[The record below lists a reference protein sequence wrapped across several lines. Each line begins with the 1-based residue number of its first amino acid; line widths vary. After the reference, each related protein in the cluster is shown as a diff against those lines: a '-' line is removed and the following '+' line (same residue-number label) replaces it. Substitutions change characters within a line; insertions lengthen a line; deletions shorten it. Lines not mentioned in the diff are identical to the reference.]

1 MKEKSAD
8 RPVVLKF
15 GGELLEDR
23 AHLATVVAGIAAM
36 ASATPLVIVHG
47 GGREIDAA
55 LNVAGI
61 AKRQVDGLRIT
72 DEPTLDIVVSVLAGA
87 VNTRFVAALNAAGVA
102 AVGLTG
108 ADGRC
113 GLSVAAPPHRAVD
126 GRIVDLDRAGIPS
139 ADADM
144 GVLQTLVAGGFVPVV
159 ACIGLEPTGRLLNV
173 NADTL
178 AGHLAARLNARRL
191 VIAGTTPGV
200 LGDGA
205 ATLPVLESSAI
216 GRLVNDGTATAGMVA
231 KLRACEH
238 ALAGGVDDVVIVD
251 GRNRAALEAS
261 ASSASPISATLITA
275 GVKACATSER

>member
-1 MKEKSAD
+1 MLS
-8 RPVVLKF
+8 RPLVLKC

-23 AHLATVVAGIAAM
+23 AHLATVVVGITRIAPTA
-36 ASATPLVIVHG
+36 PLVIVHG
-47 GGREIDAA
+47 GGKEIDAA
-55 LNVAGI
+55 LSVAGI

-72 DEPTLDIVVSVLAGA
+72 DEATLDVVVSVLAGA

-108 ADGRC
+108 ADGKC

-126 GRIVDLDRAGIPS
+126 GRTVDLERVGIPS

-144 GVLQTLVAGGFVPVV
+144 RVLQTLVAGGFVPVV
-159 ACIGLEPTGRLLNV
+159 ACIGLERTGKLLNV

-178 AGHLAARLNARRL
+178 AGHLAARLHARRL

-200 LGDGA
+200 LGDGGT
-205 ATLPVLESSAI
+205 TLPVLESPAVAQ
-216 GRLVNDGTATAGMVA
+216 LVNDGTATAGMIA

-238 ALAGGVDDVVIVD
+238 ALTGGVDDVVIVD
-251 GRNRAALEAS
+251 GRSRAALEAS
-261 ASSASPISATLITA
+261 AWSASPMSATLITA
-275 GVKACATSER
+275 GLKACTTSES